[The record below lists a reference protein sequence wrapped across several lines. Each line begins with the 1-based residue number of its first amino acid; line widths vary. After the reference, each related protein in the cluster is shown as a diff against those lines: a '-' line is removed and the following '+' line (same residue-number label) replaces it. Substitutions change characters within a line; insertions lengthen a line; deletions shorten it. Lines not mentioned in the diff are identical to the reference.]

1 MPPVWRWI
9 MAMGGSALVLFS
21 GLVVLYAGGDSDL
34 RPLGFLLIAIGALSL
49 AVNAVMRDRFL

>member
-1 MPPVWRWI
+1 
-9 MAMGGSALVLFS
+9 MGGIALVLVS